1 MLRQL
6 QQTVTADSY
15 SRQLQQRLTAGM
27 RVYDFT
33 RQEPKAEMWLQ
44 GHAPGDWL

>member
-15 SRQLQQRLTAGM
+15 SRQLQQTVTADM
-27 RVYDFT
+27 RVYDFS

-44 GHAPGDWL
+44 GHAPGD